1 MQTIFDRI
9 HTQFTRLKE
18 KYESDVDLSFNDG
31 ASDEDFKRLEEVL
44 GFGLPDAFKA
54 VYHIHNGS
62 DNAGNFIDEN
72 WLTIDGIISE
82 YTVWKTLYEEGCFD
96 EDGVD
101 IGCEPDDGIQ
111 SNFWFNPKWI
121 PLTANGCGDG
131 KMMDLDPTS
140 DGTVGQIIQMWHDDP
155 SRTLEAVSL
164 MAFFE
169 KFAQDLENDQY
180 VIHPNY
186 HGVVL
191 ADDLSDDEYRQ
202 IDD

>member
-1 MQTIFDRI
+1 MQVIFDRI
-9 HTQFTRLKE
+9 HTQFARLKE

-44 GFGLPDAFKA
+44 GFGLPDEFKE
-54 VYHIHNGS
+54 VYRIHNGS
-62 DNAGNFIDEN
+62 DIEGNFIDIF
-72 WLTIDGIISE
+72 WFSIDMVISE
-82 YTVWKTLYEEGCFD
+82 YQIWHDLYEAGDFL
-96 EDGVD
+96 EDGKD
-101 IGCEPDDGIQ
+101 IGCEPDDGIK

-131 KMMDLDPTS
+131 KMIDLDPS
-140 DGTVGQIIQMWHDDP
+140 DTGTVGQIIQMWHDDP

-164 MAFFE
+164 KALFE

-186 HGVVL
+186 EGIVL
-191 ADDLSDDEYRQ
+191 VDDLSDDEYRQ